1 MTGAI
6 MQFTDGRYFR
16 FRGLLNIRVE
26 KALRVAHC
34 RTVSFFG
41 ADIGT

>member
-1 MTGAI
+1 MTGALEKL
-6 MQFTDGRYFR
+6 TDGRDLR
-16 FRGLLNIRVE
+16 FREPLNIRVE

-34 RTVSFFG
+34 RTVSFLG